1 MTDEE
6 NNVVDSE
13 ETEEAEASV
22 EEVIEETGAATEV
35 LEDTEDEL
43 IDEEEEIKD

>member
-35 LEDTEDEL
+35 LDEEP
-43 IDEEEEIKD
+43 IDEEEEIKE